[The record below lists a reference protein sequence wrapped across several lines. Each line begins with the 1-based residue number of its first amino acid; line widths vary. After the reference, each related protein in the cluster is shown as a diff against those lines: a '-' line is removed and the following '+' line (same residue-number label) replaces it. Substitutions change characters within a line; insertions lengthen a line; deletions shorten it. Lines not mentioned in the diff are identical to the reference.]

1 MKRADTESVAR
12 TADAITVPEAGA
24 SDAPDRQGMDLLA
37 AHVPL
42 SLLLDLAQRR
52 GPKSQQIL
60 ATEVPDD
67 ADLAWLGSAR

>member
-1 MKRADTESVAR
+1 MKQDVEIAARVAQ
-12 TADAITVPEAGA
+12 TITIPDADA
-24 SDAPDRQGMDLLA
+24 DAPDRRGMELLA

-60 ATEVPDD
+60 ATEAPGEDE
-67 ADLAWLGSAR
+67 LAWLGTPG